1 MMLELTCQQARA
13 MVSDY
18 MNGDL
23 DQERVQALEDHL
35 QHCTSCPPL
44 YASLVEVQ
52 RHLRQEQRSALSPDA
67 LLDLSRRISQ
77 SVLDH
82 QEQRQ

>member
-23 DQERVQALEDHL
+23 DQEHVRSRNAILAGVQHIIQIKILLEEPTL
-35 QHCTSCPPL
+35 PL
-44 YASLVEVQ
+44 T
-52 RHLRQEQRSALSPDA
+52 
-67 LLDLSRRISQ
+67 LLAM
-77 SVLDH
+77 
-82 QEQRQ
+82 